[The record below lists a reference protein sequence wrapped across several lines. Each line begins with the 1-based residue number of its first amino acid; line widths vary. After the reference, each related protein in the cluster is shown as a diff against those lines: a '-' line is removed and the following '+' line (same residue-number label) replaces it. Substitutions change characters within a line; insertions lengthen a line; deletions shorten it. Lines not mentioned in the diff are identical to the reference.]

1 MAAAA
6 TILLLARSLARGASR
21 CVGQLCQLAFNLDV
35 PIRMDE
41 EDDEDDWTRL
51 NRVIARLR
59 HWDSVRH
66 LPLFV

>member
-21 CVGQLCQLAFNLDV
+21 CVGQLGQLAFNLDV

-41 EDDEDDWTRL
+41 EDDEDDWTR
-51 NRVIARLR
+51 
-59 HWDSVRH
+59 HD
-66 LPLFV
+66 

>member
-6 TILLLARSLARGASR
+6 TILLLARSLARGAGR
-21 CVGQLCQLAFNLDV
+21 CVGQLAFNLDV